1 MEPSQIDMMEEKEL
15 RMELN
20 KAVVEIIAIKQEEW
34 KTRKSFLITED
45 SLNTA
50 NEIIDENINEIS
62 TLKEKIEELKNPWVS
77 VETEFPDS
85 GRCVLL
91 YSKQSGVGEG
101 AYISAKEHFEQWR
114 WNAILK
120 TVTYWCELPAPP
132 ISQKPGGDNE
142 RR

>member
-62 TLKEKIEELKNPWVS
+62 TLKEKIEELEKENGVVGCWYCS
-77 VETEFPDS
+77 KKHGTRHACS
-85 GRCVLL
+85 TCGR
-91 YSKQSGVGEG
+91 EG
-101 AYISAKEHFEQWR
+101 R
-114 WNAILK
+114 
-120 TVTYWCELPAPP
+120 
-132 ISQKPGGDNE
+132 
-142 RR
+142 

>member
-1 MEPSQIDMMEEKEL
+1 MEPSQIDMMKEKEL

-62 TLKEKIEELKNPWVS
+62 TLKEKIEELEKENGV
-77 VETEFPDS
+77 VECWYCYKKHGTGHACS
-85 GRCVLL
+85 TCGR
-91 YSKQSGVGEG
+91 EG
-101 AYISAKEHFEQWR
+101 R
-114 WNAILK
+114 
-120 TVTYWCELPAPP
+120 
-132 ISQKPGGDNE
+132 
-142 RR
+142 